1 MDLPSI
7 NAAFTDMTPMK
18 ASNPRVSITPEEI
31 IPDGRRCRDA
41 GATIVHL
48 RARQAD
54 GSVTYQSKISLGS
67 RQIQMPTS
75 WQWIGTAAYS
85 MAGLMSPRWATKLRF
100 HSQCSL
106 HCRHRGRF
114 DLRNASRPF
123 CACFA
128 RVVSLCLIHRGP
140 TSLTTAILL
149 SSV

>member
-7 NAAFTDMTPMK
+7 NAAFTDMAPMK
-18 ASNPRVSITPEEI
+18 ASNPRVSITLEEI

-48 RARQAD
+48 RARKAD
-54 GSVTYQSKISLGS
+54 GSVTYQGEISLGS

-75 WQWIGTAAYS
+75 WQWIGTVAYS

-106 HCRHRGRF
+106 YGRHRADSIYAMR
-114 DLRNASRPF
+114 AIPSAP
-123 CACFA
+123 
-128 RVVSLCLIHRGP
+128 VSFV
-140 TSLTTAILL
+140 
-149 SSV
+149 SSVCVSFTGGRHC